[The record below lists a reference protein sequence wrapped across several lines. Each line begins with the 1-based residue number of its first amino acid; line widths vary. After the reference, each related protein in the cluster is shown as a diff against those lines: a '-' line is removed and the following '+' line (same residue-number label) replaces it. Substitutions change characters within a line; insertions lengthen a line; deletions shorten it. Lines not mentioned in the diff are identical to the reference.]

1 MTDWPKRIGEL
12 AGAVGVT
19 VRTLHHYDQIGLLR
33 PSRSEARQRLYDETD
48 LRRLYRI
55 LALRRLGFGLPEIA
69 ACLDQPGF
77 DPRSI
82 VRRQLD
88 DLRRR
93 LRLELELETRLTAVC
108 EELDRTH
115 EPSADQLID
124 VLEALHRMESY
135 YTPEQ
140 RETMEA
146 HRQALGEA
154 GLARGQQEWT
164 ALIAEVEAARRRG
177 VDPADP
183 QARELGRRWM
193 ALVEGMTGGDAG
205 VRQSMLTMFEK
216 EGPEAASGGAVS
228 PELWDYIRRAIAAGK
243 AR

>member
-19 VRTLHHYDQIGLLR
+19 VRTLHHYDQIGLVR
-33 PSRSEARQRLYDETD
+33 PSRSEAGQRLYEESD

-69 ACLDQPGF
+69 ACLDEPGF

-88 DLRRR
+88 DLRRQ
-93 LRLELELETRLTAVC
+93 LRLQRELEARLTAVC
-108 EELDRTH
+108 EELDRAH
-115 EPSADQLID
+115 EPSAEKLID
-124 VLEALHRMESY
+124 VLEAIHKMEQY

-140 RETMEA
+140 RAKIEA
-146 HRQALGEA
+146 RREALGEA

-164 ALIAEVEAARRRG
+164 ALIAEVEAERRKG
-177 VDPADP
+177 ADP
-183 QARELGRRWM
+183 SNSQVRQLGRRWM
-193 ALVEGMTGGDAG
+193 DLVDRMTGGDAG

-216 EGPEAASGGAVS
+216 EGSEAASGGAVS
-228 PELWDYIRRAIAAGK
+228 PELWDYIRRAIAADK
-243 AR
+243 AG